1 MGLGEAERSAHI
13 AWDPGALDTA
23 RLMARDLDACV
34 VSATVSRLV
43 LDLNRDPSAPD
54 SITTLSET
62 TRIPANENLAGDER
76 ARRAAAYY
84 EPYHAAIAALLDRRA
99 AAGRATA
106 LVAMHSF
113 TPVYRG
119 VARPWPVGILFDAD
133 ERLSAP
139 LIETLR
145 RDGLNVGVNEPY
157 GPWDRVYHTLE
168 KHAGSRG
175 LPSVMIEVRND
186 EIADAAGQQAW
197 ARRLGAALVRIAG
210 DGAAGLFSNAG
221 ANRAGQP

>member
-1 MGLGEAERSAHI
+1 M
-13 AWDPGALDTA
+13 
-23 RLMARDLDACV
+23 
-34 VSATVSRLV
+34 SR
-43 LDLNRDPSAPD
+43 R
-54 SITTLSET
+54 
-62 TRIPANENLAGDER
+62 PA
-76 ARRAAAYY
+76 ARR
-84 EPYHAAIAALLDRRA
+84 PITRPITPPSRTLLDRRA
-99 AAGRATA
+99 AQGRSTA

-119 VARPWPVGILFDAD
+119 EARPWPVGILFDRD

-139 LIETLR
+139 LIDLLGRE
-145 RDGLNVGVNEPY
+145 GLTVGVNEPY

-197 ARRLGAALVRIAG
+197 ARRLAVALAGIAG
-210 DGAAGLFSNAG
+210 GGAAGRSGTG
-221 ANRAGQP
+221 ARMAGQP